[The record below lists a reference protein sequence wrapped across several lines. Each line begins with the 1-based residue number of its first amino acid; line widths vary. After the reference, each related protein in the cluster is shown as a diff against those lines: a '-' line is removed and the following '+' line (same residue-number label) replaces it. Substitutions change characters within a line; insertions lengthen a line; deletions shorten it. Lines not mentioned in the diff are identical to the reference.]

1 MQNPLERKQTW
12 SHMYCTF
19 IYIFFPIT
27 KLYFFLYIQGENLV
41 MAVDDDGCFTEKVTD
56 FIGQYVK
63 EADKDIIQAVKARI
77 VECYIII
84 NRGIYVKWL
93 FLTFYYGCM

>member
-1 MQNPLERKQTW
+1 MITYAL
-12 SHMYCTF
+12 YL
-19 IYIFFPIT
+19 YLYLFFPIT

-41 MAVDDDGCFTEKVTD
+41 MAVDDDGCFIEKVTD

-84 NRGIYVKWL
+84 NRGIYVK
-93 FLTFYYGCM
+93 

>member
-1 MQNPLERKQTW
+1 
-12 SHMYCTF
+12 
-19 IYIFFPIT
+19 
-27 KLYFFLYIQGENLV
+27 
-41 MAVDDDGCFTEKVTD
+41 MAVDDDGCFIEKVTD

-84 NRGIYVKWL
+84 NRGIYVK
-93 FLTFYYGCM
+93 